1 MRDRHGKS
9 LGKREITLGER
20 LGFRHN
26 RAYAQIT
33 NNETG
38 TIMRLAQGP
47 CGPKITVRKD
57 DGMEIV
63 LAPEATVPQG
73 RVERRMAPAA
83 GYAQFDY
90 AQPDIEN
97 DLAALC
103 VENEVTGMEA
113 IQAII
118 KAMSTSRLKDTSLGL

>member
-20 LGFRHN
+20 LVFRHN

-38 TIMRLAQGP
+38 TIIRLAQGP
-47 CGPKITVRKD
+47 CGPKIILRKD

-63 LAPEATVPQG
+63 LAPEAQCRRDWSSAGWRRRRVMPSSATLMWAPPIATRALPQ
-73 RVERRMAPAA
+73 
-83 GYAQFDY
+83 
-90 AQPDIEN
+90 I
-97 DLAALC
+97 
-103 VENEVTGMEA
+103 T
-113 IQAII
+113 
-118 KAMSTSRLKDTSLGL
+118 